1 MKLKELLSDEILEES
16 GIGKFIGALF
26 NARNEAHRIHLDTE
40 SYAQHMALN
49 EFYDS
54 IIDLADSFAE
64 AARGKHGKFNISY
77 DINFQADS
85 ALDFITQF
93 TEWLVNEG
101 LKLVPEDSYLLNIL
115 DEIQALAYSVKYK
128 IETLK

>member
-1 MKLKELLSDEILEES
+1 MKLKELLSDEVLEES
-16 GIGKFIGALF
+16 SIGKFIGALF

-40 SYAQHMALN
+40 SYAQHMALGN
-49 EFYDS
+49 FYDS

-64 AARGKHGKFNISY
+64 AVKGKHGKFVISY

-85 ALDFITQF
+85 ALDFIIQF

-101 LKLVPEDSYLLNIL
+101 IKLIPEDSYLLNIL
-115 DEIQALAYSVKYK
+115 DEIQALAYSIKYK

>member
-1 MKLKELLSDEILEES
+1 ML
-16 GIGKFIGALF
+16 
-26 NARNEAHRIHLDTE
+26 
-40 SYAQHMALN
+40 
-49 EFYDS
+49 
-54 IIDLADSFAE
+54 IDLNCVSHKSANAYGVNS
-64 AARGKHGKFNISY
+64 I
-77 DINFQADS
+77 S

-115 DEIQALAYSVKYK
+115 DEIQTLAYSVKYK

>member
-1 MKLKELLSDEILEES
+1 MGRKFTLKCHIIHCRTRIEYSLTS
-16 GIGKFIGALF
+16 
-26 NARNEAHRIHLDTE
+26 ARLKIVRF
-40 SYAQHMALN
+40 YA
-49 EFYDS
+49 
-54 IIDLADSFAE
+54 
-64 AARGKHGKFNISY
+64 RC
-77 DINFQADS
+77 INFQADS

-115 DEIQALAYSVKYK
+115 DEIQALAYSIKYK

>member
-16 GIGKFIGALF
+16 NIGKFIGALF

-49 EFYDS
+49 DFYDS

-85 ALDFITQF
+85 AHDFITQF
-93 TEWLVNEG
+93 TTWIENEG
-101 LKLVPEDSYLLNIL
+101 LKLIPENSYLYNIL
-115 DEIQALAYSVKYK
+115 DEIQALSYSTKYK
-128 IETLK
+128 IESLK